1 MKVIPFIIC
10 ILMFSCNEPI
20 RKFSRKSPNGILQ
33 KGEWLDISDTING
46 ISVRKNL
53 IAYFENMQFTSDDLN
68 EYKIVDSI
76 YRQGKKE
83 TVQGE
88 YLIVTNPED
97 SLIFK
102 ILKRD
107 KKIIIL
113 EDSNGEQ
120 KKFKFWR

>member
-1 MKVIPFIIC
+1 MRIISFIIF
-10 ILMFSCNEPI
+10 ILLFSCNKPVH
-20 RKFSRKSPNGILQ
+20 KFSRKSQNALLYR
-33 KGEWLDISDTING
+33 GEWLDISDTVNG

-68 EYKIVDSI
+68 EYEIIDSI
-76 YRQGKKE
+76 HKQGEKE

-88 YLIVTNPED
+88 YLIVKNPKD

-113 EDSNGEQ
+113 EDSNGE
-120 KKFKFWR
+120 KEIFKFWR

>member
-1 MKVIPFIIC
+1 MKVITFIIC
-10 ILMFSCNEPI
+10 ILMYSCSEPI
-20 RKFSRKSPNGILQ
+20 HKFSRKSPNVLLH

-68 EYKIVDSI
+68 EYKIIDSI
-76 YRQGKKE
+76 YKKGKEE

-88 YLIVTNPED
+88 YLIVTNPKD

-102 ILKRD
+102 I
-107 KKIIIL
+107 
-113 EDSNGEQ
+113 
-120 KKFKFWR
+120 F